1 MSWNTSYLYVLIWNV
16 KVLFLILTHII
27 QWQSPTCSDM
37 RTSVGNSHRSA
48 SPRPTTLEEDRE
60 IFVDFS
66 SILCLWI
73 EIQGMR
79 TYNFFDW
86 VSNTD
91 ENKHKQKYVKLY
103 KWYDILININIKKMH
118 QLLNLR
124 ALKISMLYKIHA
136 FQCLGRIFCV
146 EFQRETLKFHT
157 KYHAQRCAS
166 YF

>member
-1 MSWNTSYLYVLIWNV
+1 MTEPNM
-16 KVLFLILTHII
+16 FRH
-27 QWQSPTCSDM
+27 
-37 RTSVGNSHRSA
+37 
-48 SPRPTTLEEDRE
+48 
-60 IFVDFS
+60 
-66 SILCLWI
+66 
-73 EIQGMR
+73 
-79 TYNFFDW
+79 
-86 VSNTD
+86 

-124 ALKISMLYKIHA
+124 ALKISMLYKIHV